1 MSSRYGRMAGRRGAK
16 RALVA
21 IGHEILKVVYHIL
34 KDGTRY
40 KELGADY
47 CDARRKNAMCKHH
60 IDALTKLGVVLPE
73 GLANIKIAG

>member
-21 IGHEILKVVYHIL
+21 IGHEILKVVYHLL

-40 KELGADY
+40 NELGADY
-47 CDARRKNAMCKHH
+47 CDARRKKAMVKHH
-60 IDALTKLGVVLPE
+60 IEALHKLGVDLPE
-73 GLANIKIAG
+73 NLQVRKTA